1 VGTERGGIY
10 GLLRISAAYDLLQRL
25 LGSKRWLEIFVN
37 DYIRPFPGASVLDIG
52 AGTGS
57 IFAQL
62 GDVSY
67 FGIEPNQRYVDDF
80 NAVYLTEKV
89 RLVQGT
95 TETVEVSSEKFD
107 IVLISAVLHHITDSQ
122 VHQIL
127 DFARNALRPSGRIVV
142 LDPVFHRGQHPIA
155 RFLARRDRGRFVREF
170 GDYQS
175 LFDSH
180 ALAAN
185 FEVRTDMLSV
195 PYSHVLTQATKATS
209 TALS

>member
-1 VGTERGGIY
+1 MGTERGGIY
-10 GLLRISAAYDLLQRL
+10 GLLRISVAYDLLQRL
-25 LGSKRWLEIFVN
+25 LGSKRGLEIFVN
-37 DYIRPFPGASVLDIG
+37 EYIRPFRGASVLDIG

-80 NAVYLTEKV
+80 NARYLSEKV

-95 TETVEVSSEKFD
+95 TETVEVPLEKFD

-122 VHQIL
+122 VHQVL
-127 DFARNALRPSGRIVV
+127 DFAGNALRPGGRIVV
-142 LDPVFHRGQHPIA
+142 LDPVFHKGQSPIA

-175 LFDSH
+175 LFESH
-180 ALAAN
+180 DLAAN
-185 FEVRTDMLSV
+185 FELRTDLLNV
-195 PYSHVLTQATKATS
+195 PYSHVLTEATRAANTV
-209 TALS
+209 LP